1 MTWLMLVLVGH
12 LFVICT
18 PHGSQGLSAGM
29 KQNEGLGS
37 QDQANTDGS
46 RGLMDEKLAGL
57 VHL

>member
-1 MTWLMLVLVGH
+1 MLVLVGH

>member
-1 MTWLMLVLVGH
+1 MLVLVGH

-18 PHGSQGLSAGM
+18 PHGSQSLSAGRT
-29 KQNEGLGS
+29 QDEGPGS
-37 QDQANTDGS
+37 QDQADTDGS